1 MIAVGPSQ
9 GDRPLGG
16 SERSSL
22 RGDPVAAGP
31 STRLPG
37 RPKGALPPGGKPAK
51 RASGGRSSG
60 LPGRPKG
67 ALPPGGKP
75 AKRASGGRSSG
86 LPGRPKGALPPG
98 GKAAKRA
105 SGGGSTGDRSP
116 GGSERSSFR
125 GDPSRAVLQ
134 SRVRDNGS
142 ATVAGKGSR

>member
-31 STRLPG
+31 SAR
-37 RPKGALPPGGKPAK
+37 
-51 RASGGRSSG
+51 
-60 LPGRPKG
+60 
-67 ALPPGGKP
+67 
-75 AKRASGGRSSG
+75 

-134 SRVRDNGS
+134 GRVREAVS
-142 ATVAGKGSR
+142 ATAPVKDSR

>member
-1 MIAVGPSQ
+1 MIAAGLSQ

-16 SERSSL
+16 SERRSL
-22 RGDPVAAGP
+22 RGDLVAAGP
-31 STRLPG
+31 STHLPG

-51 RASGGRSSG
+51 RASGGH
-60 LPGRPKG
+60 
-67 ALPPGGKP
+67 
-75 AKRASGGRSSG
+75 SSG

>member
-51 RASGGRSSG
+51 RASGGH
-60 LPGRPKG
+60 
-67 ALPPGGKP
+67 
-75 AKRASGGRSSG
+75 SSG